1 MTVFMK
7 HLPQAEFLQKFLGI
21 LANVQGNGGAVAFA
35 GSLADFVGV
44 AAVRDPVHWL
54 GEMCIR
60 DRYMAPFRCGGK
72 SKLRWR
78 IL

>member
-54 GEMCIR
+54 GAGLVGQGI
-60 DRYMAPFRCGGK
+60 DFH
-72 SKLRWR
+72 
-78 IL
+78 

>member
-44 AAVRDPVHWL
+44 AAVRDLVHWL
-54 GEMCIR
+54 GAGLVGQGI
-60 DRYMAPFRCGGK
+60 DFH
-72 SKLRWR
+72 R
-78 IL
+78 IGNHKGRIEA